1 MRTTKLRLTRVK
13 VNGERYWQVTYQGV
27 DGKRKRPT
35 FKKRADAQ
43 RCFDE
48 IQRFGTAARA
58 AASPTEILRPFGKTL
73 AEAASFYAEHLKSIT
88 ASRSVAEAASE
99 FQTAAKADGASH
111 RYLLD
116 LKSRLG
122 RFAEDFGSR
131 PIAEIQAREIDEW
144 LRGLR
149 KKTGEKLS
157 PVSRNSFRRRIA
169 TLFKFSKT
177 QGWCAGVPETTRVKE
192 VSGEVGILTPDEL
205 SGLLKVAADD
215 TLPYWCIGAFAGLR
229 ASEIARLDWSDLSMG
244 RRSIR
249 IRPKVSKT
257 ASRRIVDIQPN
268 LLKWLAPYRDCTG
281 KVAPKNL
288 RKKLDADR
296 ARTGLLAEWP
306 GNALRHSYASY
317 HLAQFNNAAA
327 LALQLGHTSQSLIF
341 RHYREVVTPEDAQC
355 FWAIEPKGRPENVIA
370 MEGIA

>member
-13 VNGERYWQVTYQGV
+13 VNGERYWQVIYQGV

-58 AASPTEILRPFGKTL
+58 AASPTEILKPFGKTL
-73 AEAASFYAEHLKSIT
+73 AEAASFYATYLKSIT
-88 ASRSVAEAASE
+88 ASRTVREAISE
-99 FQTAAKADGASH
+99 FQAAAKADGASH

-122 RFAEDFGSR
+122 RFASEFGGRS
-131 PIAEIQAREIDEW
+131 IAEIQAREIDHW
-144 LRGLR
+144 LRGLT

-205 SGLLKVAADD
+205 AGLLKVAADD
-215 TLPYWCIGAFAGLR
+215 TLPYWCIGAFGGLR
-229 ASEIARLDWSDLSMG
+229 ACEIERLNWSDVSLE
-244 RRSIR
+244 RRSIA
-249 IRPKVSKT
+249 IRAKVSKT
-257 ASRRIVDIQPN
+257 ASRRIVDILPV
-268 LLKWLAPYRDCTG
+268 LLKWLTPYRDCTG
-281 KVAPKNL
+281 KVAPRGL

-296 ARTGLLAEWP
+296 ARAGLRRWSN
-306 GNALRHSYASY
+306 NALRHSYASY
-317 HLAQFNNAAA
+317 HLAKFENAGA
-327 LALQLGHTSQSLIF
+327 LALQMGHTSQSLIF